1 MSRTAPI
8 SLEKTPPPAAVR
20 IGMRIRR
27 ALHRAGDR
35 LLPPEVLAW
44 EKVTSLQ
51 TTSVIAALVE
61 VGAIDSLGR
70 RAAGPTEVAAEL
82 DLDADTL
89 GRVLRQGADD
99 GLLRRRRNG
108 AYELTALGEAYR
120 SEHSPTIS
128 HWAKYMNTEAVQRAW
143 GNLAE
148 TIRTGEPSFPA
159 THGRSV
165 WDHFAANPDEERLF
179 ANSMRELTDMVKA
192 WVVNGYPWPQAGTIC
207 DVAGGSGPLL
217 AAILE
222 ARPGLRG
229 MLVEAPGVLPEADAH
244 LTAAGVRDRVELLEG
259 NIFERIDAGADLYTL
274 KDILHDWDDE
284 RSLQILRTVRAAMA
298 PGAKVVLVETLLE
311 ADEAD
316 PIAVRVD
323 LHMLTQCDGGRQR
336 SVAELQSLLTQAGLR
351 PGEVHRTGGPAMIEG
366 IA

>member
-1 MSRTAPI
+1 MRRSPI
-8 SLEKTPPPAAVR
+8 GLDKAPPPAAVR
-20 IGMRIRR
+20 IGLLIRR

-35 LLPPEVLAW
+35 LMPPEVLAW
-44 EKVTSLQ
+44 EKVTALQ
-51 TTSVIAALVE
+51 TTLVIGALVE

-70 RAAGPTEVAAEL
+70 RAAGPDQIAAEL
-82 DLDADTL
+82 DHDADTL

-108 AYELTALGEAYR
+108 AYELTAIGEAYR

-143 GNLAE
+143 AALPA

-159 THGRSV
+159 VHGKSV
-165 WDHFAANPDEERLF
+165 WQHFADNPDEERLF
-179 ANSMRELTDMVKA
+179 ANSMRELTGLVKA
-192 WVVNGYPWPQAGTIC
+192 WAVNGYPWPQAGTIC
-207 DVAGGSGPLL
+207 DVAGGSGPLV
-217 AAILE
+217 AAILG

-229 MLVEAPGVLPEADAH
+229 MLVAAPGVRREADAH
-244 LTAAGVRDRVELLEG
+244 LTAAGVRDRVELIGG
-259 NIFERIDAGADLYTL
+259 NIFERIDATADLYTL
-274 KDILHDWDDE
+274 KDILHDWDEE
-284 RSLQILRTVRAAMA
+284 RSLQILRTVRATMA

-311 ADEAD
+311 PDEAD
-316 PIAVRVD
+316 PFATRVD

-336 SVAELQSLLTQAGLR
+336 SVAELQSLLTRAGLR